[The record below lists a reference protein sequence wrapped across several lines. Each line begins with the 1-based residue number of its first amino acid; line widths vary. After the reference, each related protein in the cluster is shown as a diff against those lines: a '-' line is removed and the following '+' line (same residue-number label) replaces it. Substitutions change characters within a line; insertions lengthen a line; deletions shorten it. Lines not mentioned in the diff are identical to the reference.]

1 MVGKLGA
8 QMQTLL
14 AASQQQQVSLSLSRA
29 RARSLSLRVRSLS
42 LRPCLRACRAC
53 FPPPFSPSLT
63 ALSVPPGG
71 GAARCGRSGQSD
83 RKVTRTP
90 EQNRDRDRDRQRQRE
105 TEGPPNPGAERP
117 QTATSAPAGLR
128 GCKDPLSRSAA
139 GLGWPG
145 CGDRRPAAATERG
158 AEGKRE
164 SGQRRTKSPDAARA
178 DKTERTQRGTERA
191 MERIQNVRLLP

>member
-1 MVGKLGA
+1 MVSKLGA

-14 AASQQQQVSLSLSRA
+14 AASQQQQVSLSLA

-42 LRPCLRACRAC
+42 LRTCLRACRAC
-53 FPPPFSPSLT
+53 FPPSFPPSLT
-63 ALSVPPGG
+63 ALAVPPGG
-71 GAARCGRSGQSD
+71 GAARCGRGGQSD

-90 EQNRDRDRDRQRQRE
+90 EQN
-105 TEGPPNPGAERP
+105 TAPGPPNPGAERP